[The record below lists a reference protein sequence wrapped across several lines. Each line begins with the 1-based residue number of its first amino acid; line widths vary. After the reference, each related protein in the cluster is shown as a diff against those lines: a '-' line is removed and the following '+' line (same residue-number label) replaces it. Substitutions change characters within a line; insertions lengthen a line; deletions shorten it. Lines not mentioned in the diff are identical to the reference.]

1 MAGPWIAFAACVAAY
16 ALVARKFE
24 ALSITGPI
32 VFVAIGLAFGMAGR
46 LTLLVGTQSETV
58 RIVTGLA
65 LALLLFSDAAT
76 IDLRALRAA
85 ANVPIR
91 LLLIGLPLTIGLG
104 ALVARGLLPGL
115 SVGVAALVAAI
126 LAPTDLSLGLA
137 MFNDPRVP
145 GRTSRAINVES
156 GLNDGIATPFV
167 ALFIGVAISEFD
179 HASGPLR
186 EAAVELL
193 LGIAVGVVAGCVG
206 AWLLSLSK
214 NADWSSGPSRQFA
227 AFALAVLTYAGALAI
242 HGNGFIAAFVGGLAF
257 GAIGH
262 TDAAK
267 SAGYAEETGT
277 LLTLAVWFIFG
288 AGVGPVLLGPGLAWQ
303 PILYALLSL
312 TVLRMLPVAIAL
324 AGARQR
330 PETVWFVG
338 WFGPRGLASV
348 VFMLQASLA
357 LETAGVPINTLV
369 ATAGWTILLSVI
381 LHGVSAGPVAAWYGK
396 RAAAFPAGSA
406 ELEPGSEPVNTRSGV
421 TAPSSRVGGS
431 SVG

>member
-1 MAGPWIAFAACVAAY
+1 VAGPWIAFAACVVAY

-32 VFVAIGLAFGMAGR
+32 VFVAIGLAFGLAGR
-46 LTLLVGTQSETV
+46 LTLNVGSQSETV
-58 RIVTGLA
+58 RVVTGLA

-85 ANVPIR
+85 ASVPIR
-91 LLLIGLPLTIGLG
+91 LLLIGLPLTVALG
-104 ALVARGLLPGL
+104 ALVAKGLLPGL
-115 SVGVAALVAAI
+115 GIGVAALIAAI

-179 HASGPLR
+179 HTGGPLK
-186 EAAVELL
+186 EAVLELL
-193 LGIAVGVVAGCVG
+193 LGIGVGVLAGCAG
-206 AWLLSLSK
+206 AWLMSLSRK
-214 NADWSSGPSRQFA
+214 AGWSSGPSRQFA
-227 AFALAVLTYAGALAI
+227 AFALALVTYFGALAI

-262 TDAAK
+262 VDAAH

-277 LLTLAVWFIFG
+277 LLTLAVWFMFG
-288 AGVGPVLLGPGLAWQ
+288 AGVGPVLLGVGLAWQ
-303 PILYALLSL
+303 PIVYALLSL
-312 TVLRMLPVAIAL
+312 TVLRMLPVAISL
-324 AGARQR
+324 LGARQR

-348 VFMLQASLA
+348 VFLLQASLA
-357 LETAGVPINTLV
+357 LDQAGLATSTLV
-369 ATAGWTILLSVI
+369 ATVGWTILLSVI

-396 RAAAFPAGSA
+396 RAASFPAGSA
-406 ELEPGSEPVNTRSGV
+406 ELEPGSVPVNVRIGV
-421 TAPSSRVGGS
+421 TTPSSAVGGS
-431 SVG
+431 PAD